1 MAAATGYIIVNTFN
15 STYDGTP
22 YIALYGKKYNCLEY
36 DQRANVDLEE
46 MLFIQEHLYTSKS
59 AAQAQASRLMHRAK
73 QRHPDTITLA
83 DEKWDI
89 LEVKDSRIVI

>member
-1 MAAATGYIIVNTFN
+1 MATANGYILINTFK
-15 STYDGTP
+15 STYDGTH
-22 YIALYGKKYNCLEY
+22 YIALYGKKYKCLEY
-36 DQRANVDLEE
+36 NQIANVDLRE
-46 MLFIQEHLYTSKS
+46 MVFIQEYLYSSKS
-59 AAQAQASRLMHRAK
+59 AAQAQASRLMHLAK